1 MSKNVLKKW
10 TALILAATII
20 IIAMPVSTVNAAGET
35 WLNLGDGN
43 YMLSGTDIKVQILG
57 DTIHVSGNGAIPD
70 YDERTLSQRP
80 WHKSICKKLIID
92 NTITSIG
99 AYAFASLTQLEHVTL
114 SSTTFIAD
122 KSSFAGIAYAP
133 VFRILGYAEA
143 VTYIGTIP
151 YSSLDSIKAFAQKN
165 DHNAYFLLNHSY
177 MVPLFQNSTNP
188 TISNVYCAYDA
199 ITLWENNATEYDYNG
214 NQYTEF
220 CELLS
225 SSFGGYLELCAEKLY
240 ADKAV
245 YEMLSTVIGDNTFA
259 YTFSM
264 SMQRNDLV
272 PVTRTLEPMIY
283 RITLPDEY
291 IAAGRTFKIIS
302 TGQGSVEI
310 LDDLDF
316 NDTTV
321 TFSTKIPQAVFAV
334 VYQ

>member
-1 MSKNVLKKW
+1 MAKNILKKW
-10 TALILAATII
+10 TALILAAVII
-20 IIAMPVSTVNAAGET
+20 IGAMPVSMVKAAGET
-35 WLNLGDGN
+35 WIKLDDGN
-43 YMLSGTDIKVQILG
+43 YMLSGTEIKVQISG
-57 DTIHVSGNGAIPD
+57 DTIHVSGNGVIPD
-70 YDERTLSQRP
+70 YDERTLLQRP
-80 WHKSICKKLIID
+80 WHKSTCKKLIID

-99 AYAFASLTQLEHVTL
+99 TYAFASLTKLEHITL

-122 KSSFAGIAYAP
+122 KTSFAGIAYAP
-133 VFRILGYAEA
+133 IFRILGYSET

-151 YSSLDSIKAFAQKN
+151 YSSLDSMKAFAQKN
-165 DHNAYFLLNHSY
+165 DNDASFLLDHAY

-188 TISNVYCAYDA
+188 TIPNVYCAYDA
-199 ITLWENNATEYDYNG
+199 NVPWEEADEDYNG

-225 SSFGGYLELCAEKLY
+225 SSSDGYLELCAEKLY

-245 YEMLSTVIGDNTFA
+245 YELFSTVIGDCTFA

-264 SMQRNDLV
+264 SMRRNDIT

-283 RITLPDEY
+283 RITLPDEF

-302 TGQGSVEI
+302 TGQGSTEI
-310 LDDLDF
+310 LDDLDLD
-316 NDTTV
+316 DTTV
-321 TFSTKIPQAVFAV
+321 TFSTKVPQAVFAV

>member
-10 TALILAATII
+10 TALILAVVIVI
-20 IIAMPVSTVNAAGET
+20 GAMPVSTVKAAGEM

-43 YMLSGTDIKVQILG
+43 YMLSGTDIKVEISN

-80 WHKSICKKLIID
+80 WHKSICKHLIID

-99 AYAFASLTQLEHVTL
+99 TYAFASLTQLKHVTL

-122 KSSFAGIAYAP
+122 KSSFSGIAYAP
-133 VFRILGYAEA
+133 TFRILGYAETI
-143 VTYIGTIP
+143 TYIGTIP

-165 DHNAYFLLNHSY
+165 YNNAYFLLDHSY
-177 MVPLFQNSTNP
+177 MVPLFQKSTNP
-188 TISNVYCAYDA
+188 TISNVYCAYD
-199 ITLWENNATEYDYNG
+199 TFTPWVDNKTDYDYNG

-225 SSFGGYLELCAEKLY
+225 SSSDGYLELSAEKLY

-245 YEMLSTVIGDNTFA
+245 YELFSTVIGDYTFA
-259 YTFSM
+259 YIFSM
-264 SMQRNDLV
+264 SMQRNDIV
-272 PVTRTLEPMIY
+272 SVTRTLEPMLY

-302 TGQGSVEI
+302 TGQGSVEV

-316 NDTTV
+316 DDTTV